1 MTPTVQGETLVYR
14 QDGQEQILTVDTA
27 AWFAWL
33 ETASTFSFVSET
45 GSFTARR
52 EQAGHKRGG
61 WYWKA
66 YRKQHGKLSSR
77 YLGKSETVTLA
88 RLQTV
93 AQALADVHVET
104 APDNDA
110 DEARPSAQAAAS
122 WMRSDSLTPL
132 LATKLHR
139 PLPRAHLVRRP
150 QLAERLTQGVMG
162 PLTLVSAP
170 AGFGKTTLLAQWL
183 AESGM
188 PVAWLSLEPG
198 DSEPVRFLSYLIAA
212 LQTLEPHLGAKAL
225 TLLQMP
231 HPAAAETVLT
241 LLTNDVGSHGRDGGD
256 FALVLDDYH
265 VIDAKPIDHALTY
278 LVEHLPPQMHL
289 VIATRED
296 PQLPLARLRARG
308 QLTELRATDLR
319 FTPSEAAV
327 FLNQGMG
334 LNLSAE
340 DIARLATRTEGW
352 IAGLQLAAISLQG
365 QQDAASFI
373 TSFTGSHH
381 FVLDYLVEEVLQ
393 QQPESI
399 QTFLL
404 RTSILDRMTGS
415 LCDAVL
421 FTPSGS
427 GQATLEYLEHANL
440 FLVPLDNE
448 RRWYRYHH
456 LFADL
461 LRQRLQQRSAS
472 SPGDEVG
479 DVTELHRRASLW
491 YEDHGL
497 SMEAF
502 HHAAAANDVAR
513 AERLIEGEGMPLH
526 FRGAGAPVL
535 NWLES
540 LPRTALDARPSLWV
554 TYASTLLFGGQH
566 TAVEQ
571 KLQAA
576 EAAMPRTEPD
586 DRTQDLVGRI
596 ASMRAT
602 LAVIQH
608 DGATIITQ
616 SRRALEYLRPDN
628 LPVRTATTWTLGYA
642 YQLQGDRAAARGAYT
657 EVIALGK
664 SFGDSIYTLA
674 ATINLGQLQEADNQ
688 LSLAAE
694 SYRRSLQLAGDPP
707 QRMAC
712 EAHLGLARVFYEWND
727 LEEASQHGQQS
738 AQLARQILVDTFAA
752 YGVFVAR
759 LKLAQGDVSG
769 AAAAL
774 DEAEAF
780 VRRHRFVFRMP
791 DVAAAQVLLLLHQ
804 GHLAAAAHLAHLH
817 DLPLSQARVHLAQ
830 RDTSAALAVL
840 LPWRRQV
847 EAKGWADERLKVMV
861 LQAVALQ
868 AHGDKDKAVHLLC
881 DALALAKP
889 AGFIRLFVDEGLPM
903 AHLLSAAEALGML
916 PDYTGKLLAIL
927 KAEEQK
933 RAHTS
938 SLPPPAQ
945 RMFEPLSPRELEV
958 LHLMAAGL
966 SNQEMC
972 ERLFLAL
979 STVKGHNRTIFGK
992 LAVQRRTEAVARAR
1006 ELGLV

>member
-1 MTPTVQGETLVYR
+1 MPTP
-14 QDGQEQILTVDTA
+14 I
-27 AWFAWL
+27 
-33 ETASTFSFVSET
+33 
-45 GSFTARR
+45 
-52 EQAGHKRGG
+52 
-61 WYWKA
+61 
-66 YRKQHGKLSSR
+66 
-77 YLGKSETVTLA
+77 
-88 RLQTV
+88 
-93 AQALADVHVET
+93 
-104 APDNDA
+104 
-110 DEARPSAQAAAS
+110 
-122 WMRSDSLTPL
+122 
-132 LATKLHR
+132 LATKLYIPRLR
-139 PLPRAHLVRRP
+139 PNVVSRPRL
-150 QLAERLTQGVMG
+150 LERLNEGLHRK
-162 PLTLVSAP
+162 LTLIAAP
-170 AGFGKTTLLAQWL
+170 AGFGKTTLISAWMAGCDRQ
-183 AESGM
+183 
-188 PVAWLSLEPG
+188 VAWLSLDKGESDPTL
-198 DSEPVRFLSYLIAA
+198 FLTYLVAA
-212 LQTLEPHLGAKAL
+212 LQTIAPDIGVGVLGALQSPQPPPTETILAAL
-225 TLLQMP
+225 LNEITAIP
-231 HPAAAETVLT
+231 DNFV
-241 LLTNDVGSHGRDGGD
+241 
-256 FALVLDDYH
+256 LVLDDYH
-265 VIDAKPIDHALTY
+265 VIDAKAIDQALTF
-278 LVEHLPPQMHL
+278 LLEHQPPQMHL

-296 PQLPLARLRARG
+296 PQLPLARLRARD

-319 FTPSEAAV
+319 FTSSEAAE

-340 DIARLATRTEGW
+340 DVTALEARTEGW
-352 IAGLQLAAISLQG
+352 IVGLQLAAISLQG
-365 QQDAASFI
+365 QQDATGFI

-404 RTSILDRMTGS
+404 RTSILDRLCGP
-415 LCDAVL
+415 LCDSVL
-421 FTPSGS
+421 LNPSGS
-427 GQATLEYLEHANL
+427 GQATLEYIEHANL

-448 RRWYRYHH
+448 RRWYRYHQ

-472 SPGDEVG
+472 STGDEVG
-479 DVTELHRRASLW
+479 DVTELHSRASVW

-497 SMEAF
+497 EIEAF
-502 HHAAAANDVAR
+502 HHAANANDVAR
-513 AERLIEGEGMPLH
+513 AERLIEGEGMPLQ

-540 LPRTALDARPSLWV
+540 LPRTILDARPSLWV

-576 EAAMPRTEPD
+576 EAALQGTEPD
-586 DRTQDLVGRI
+586 DRTTDLVGRI

-608 DGATIITQ
+608 DVETIITQ
-616 SRRALEYLRPDN
+616 SRRALEYLHPDN

-642 YQLQGDRAAARGAYT
+642 YQLQGDRAAASQAYT
-657 EVIALGK
+657 EVICIGK

-674 ATINLGQLQEADNQ
+674 ATINLGQVQEADNQ

-727 LEEASQHGQQS
+727 LEAAGQHGQQS
-738 AQLARQILVDTFAA
+738 AQLARQIIVDTFAA

-769 AAAAL
+769 AAAVL

-780 VRRHRFVFRMP
+780 VRRHSFVFRMP

-804 GHLAAAAHLAHLH
+804 GHLAAAAHLAQMH

-830 RDTSAALAVL
+830 RDPSAALARL
-840 LPWRRQV
+840 LPWRQQV

-861 LQAVALQ
+861 LQAVAL
-868 AHGDKDKAVHLLC
+868 HMNGDKDQAVQLLC
-881 DALALAKP
+881 DALRLAKP
-889 AGFIRLFVDEGLPM
+889 GGFIRLFVDEGPPM
-903 AHLLSAAEALGML
+903 AHLLSQAAASGML

-1006 ELGLV
+1006 ALGLV